1 MGSSQLTFDGE
12 NRVVQDYNPTSQN
25 STCYFYDGL
34 GERVA
39 KQTFGGNTC
48 NGTASATI
56 TYVYDAFGN
65 LTMQT
70 QTGTPPATPCLTCYL
85 TWDHLGSVR
94 MVSDTVAGGFTGFH
108 DYAPFG
114 EEVLSNSAGRTP
126 DWGTLGNGT
135 DFLSQRYT
143 GAERDTESTLDFL
156 QARYLANQQGR
167 FMSADPAGNFVADPA
182 NPQSWNM
189 YSYAWSNPLIYVDP
203 SGLGFWSDLWGSI
216 SSFFGGS
223 TCAATFCTDAYGVGD
238 VPPIPSFYPG
248 LFFNNGG
255 GGGGS
260 TPGGGGGGGGGGASG
275 PGPSGS
281 PDSGRNCSPT
291 SASAVQ
297 YVAATAQVV
306 AMTAEFFSGLGPSN
320 PTFGPATATSHVMA
334 QSAGVQD
341 ALNQY
346 YMIGRTSNLYTFGG
360 LGYVAA
366 GANPVAQFVGSFRWS
381 IRPSNG
387 GINLSLA
394 NTTSFRSLTYDRG
407 PQWQRG
413 TFPPMGNTHQ
423 TYNIFVPCKAS

>member
-1 MGSSQLTFDGE
+1 
-12 NRVVQDYNPTSQN
+12 
-25 STCYFYDGL
+25 
-34 GERVA
+34 
-39 KQTFGGNTC
+39 
-48 NGTASATI
+48 
-56 TYVYDAFGN
+56 
-65 LTMQT
+65 MQT

-203 SGLGFWSDLWGSI
+203 SGLGFLERPLGQYFQFLRREHLRGYFLHRRI
-216 SSFFGGS
+216 RGR
-223 TCAATFCTDAYGVGD
+223 D

-281 PDSGRNCSPT
+281 PD
-291 SASAVQ
+291 
-297 YVAATAQVV
+297 
-306 AMTAEFFSGLGPSN
+306 
-320 PTFGPATATSHVMA
+320 
-334 QSAGVQD
+334 
-341 ALNQY
+341 
-346 YMIGRTSNLYTFGG
+346 
-360 LGYVAA
+360 
-366 GANPVAQFVGSFRWS
+366 
-381 IRPSNG
+381 
-387 GINLSLA
+387 
-394 NTTSFRSLTYDRG
+394 
-407 PQWQRG
+407 
-413 TFPPMGNTHQ
+413 
-423 TYNIFVPCKAS
+423 